1 MLHSIPANESVIS
14 GWFRRSN
21 GQISPL
27 LLQPFRTK
35 FQTRFPITCSFTS
48 SGWSSRGG
56 FKRHVV
62 VQGAHPESD
71 QEAEDQE
78 EFRVMAAVRSE
89 YNDIVIVDT
98 ARSRFLLLDSTH
110 NVHSTVNKG
119 EDKWTG
125 SYWDEFASLP
135 AIVPEGS
142 PIAIFGLGGGT
153 AAHLML
159 QLWPWLRIEGWEIDK
174 VLIDK
179 AREYMGL
186 SELEKPNG
194 AGGMLSVHVGDVLS
208 PRAKV
213 DGGYYAGIAVD
224 LFAGGR
230 VLPQLQEVETWLEL
244 KERLMP
250 SGRIMVNCGGI
261 DDVNPTGIT
270 REWERNSTIR
280 AMSSAFPGELSWR
293 RMAQAEGENYL
304 ALTGLL
310 PDLDLWSARVPGRL
324 SNNVREWRPC
334 I

>member
-1 MLHSIPANESVIS
+1 MLHSIPANKSVIS
-14 GWFRRSN
+14 GWFGRSN
-21 GQISPL
+21 GQISL
-27 LLQPFRTK
+27 LLRPCSTK
-35 FQTRFPITCSFTS
+35 FQTRFPVMCSGTS
-48 SGWSSRGG
+48 SGWRWRGG
-56 FKRHVV
+56 LKRHAV
-62 VQGAHPESD
+62 VQGGEPNAD
-71 QEAEDQE
+71 QEEEDQE
-78 EFRVMAAVRSE
+78 EFRVISAVRSE

-110 NVHSTVNKG
+110 NVHSMVNKG
-119 EDKWTG
+119 EDKWSG

-135 AIVPEGS
+135 AVVPEGP

-159 QLWPWLRIEGWEIDK
+159 QLWPQLQIEGWEIDE

-186 SELEKPNG
+186 SDLEKPNG
-194 AGGMLSVHVGDVLS
+194 AGGMLSVRVGDVLS

-213 DGGYYAGIAVD
+213 DGGYYSGIAVD

-261 DDVNPTGIT
+261 DDADPTGIA

-280 AMSSAFPGELSWR
+280 AMSRAFPGELSWR
-293 RMAQAEGENYL
+293 ITAQAEGENYL
-304 ALTGLL
+304 ALTGPL

-324 SNNVREWRPC
+324 SKNVREWRPC